1 MNTLFSAPAWKS
13 EIMTVAA
20 FLKMSSMID
29 TDPIGQR
36 PPVDTS
42 DLSSKDQPSKSQ
54 GIIASILYGFDIG
67 EISIVRNEAGEKYPF
82 ESIDGGHR
90 KRAIIRFIN
99 NFFPIHKSV
108 PVVGGMY
115 FSELPKDIREMF
127 LNYNIRLVTYSPMS
141 NLEKGATFRKR
152 NFSTSVNHQEML
164 NSYGRTP
171 VASFVRNTVR
181 IVPRENN
188 EVHDLFTYT
197 LSAADSEP
205 RYKFLSFANRRLDH
219 DERVARILY
228 LVWKGEKL
236 DVCDK
241 PQLEELYNE
250 QISEAELKPMVN
262 KVNQCLDF
270 MYSVAVAR
278 RRLKNIGLSQSEF
291 TMLMRLWFWFK
302 DKYGSFKLVD
312 ADLFYKEFDKAM
324 LKFTGRDEK
333 NLIKGTIKDGKDVR
347 LIHEAFRGYLTVH
360 TSKRK
365 MNDTCY
371 WLTEKGKFDPVKSG
385 AISALDTKRFFSN
398 AEIAEKLAEQN
409 YTCWVTGEEL
419 TMKVAQGAHVV
430 PYSKGGK
437 TEWDNLIVVSA
448 EHNRKM
454 GDMNAYDYKDLYQR
468 QVAKA
473 A

>member
-1 MNTLFSAPAWKS
+1 MTALFSAPAWKS
-13 EIMTVAA
+13 EIMTIAA

-42 DLSSKDQPSKSQ
+42 DLSSKNEPSKSQ

-67 EISIVRNEAGEKYPF
+67 EISIVRNDTGEKYPF

-90 KRAIIRFIN
+90 KRGILRFIN
-99 NFFPIHKSV
+99 NKFPIHKSV
-108 PVVGGMY
+108 PVVGGLY
-115 FSELPKDIREMF
+115 FSELPADVREMF
-127 LNYNIRLVTYSPMS
+127 LNYQLRLVTYSPMS
-141 NLEKGATFRKR
+141 NVEKGATFRKR

-188 EVHDLFTYT
+188 ETHDLFTYT
-197 LSAADSEP
+197 LSSADAEP
-205 RYKFLSFANRRLDH
+205 RFKFLNFANRRLDH

-228 LVWKGEKL
+228 MVWIGERL
-236 DVCDK
+236 DACDK

-250 QISEAELKPMVN
+250 QISENDMKPLAN

-270 MYSVAVAR
+270 LYAVAVAR
-278 RRLKNIGLSQSEF
+278 RRLKNNGLSQSEF
-291 TMLMRLWFWFK
+291 TMLMRLWFYFK
-302 DKYGSFKLVD
+302 EKHGNFKLVD
-312 ADLFYKEFDKAM
+312 ADQFYREFDKAM

-333 NLIKGTIKDGKDVR
+333 KLIKGTIKDGKDVR

-365 MNDTCY
+365 MNDTCF
-371 WLTEKGKFDPVKSG
+371 WLTEKAGFNPIESES
-385 AISALDTKRFFSN
+385 ISVVDTKRFFSN
-398 AEIAEKLAEQN
+398 AEIAEKLAEQD
-409 YTCWVTGEEL
+409 YKCWVTGEKL
-419 TMKVAQGAHVV
+419 TMKQAQGAHII
-430 PYSKGGK
+430 PHSKGGK
-437 TEWDNLIVVSA
+437 TEWNNLVVVSA

-454 GDMNAYDYKDLYQR
+454 SDMNAYDYRDMFER
-468 QVAKA
+468 KA